1 MKCKKVILLS
11 NIKNKEKVIITIK
24 DQRLLKRTWNLN
36 KIERLENNNNKNFSK
51 Q

>member
-11 NIKNKEKVIITIK
+11 NIKNKEKVIIAIK
-24 DQRLLKRTWNLN
+24 DQRLLKRTWNSN
-36 KIERLENNNNKNFSK
+36 KTERLENNNNKNFSK